1 MQNVF
6 EDLEEIKRMM
16 LLQQREPPVEEAKSH
31 SKMIVS
37 AQHQKRQLEP
47 MAARFRTDEELLD
60 YLEMK
65 AVDAYDRMDDEE
77 EPFLNIP

>member
-1 MQNVF
+1 MQNVN
-6 EDLEEIKRMM
+6 EEIEEIKRMM
-16 LLQQREPPVEEAKSH
+16 LLQQREPVEEFKSH
-31 SKMIVS
+31 PKMLLS
-37 AQHQKRQLEP
+37 AQPQKRQLEP
-47 MAARFRTDEELLD
+47 MAPRFRTDEELLD

>member
-37 AQHQKRQLEP
+37 AQPQKRQLEP
-47 MAARFRTDEELLD
+47 MADRIRTDEELLD
-60 YLEMK
+60 YLVMK